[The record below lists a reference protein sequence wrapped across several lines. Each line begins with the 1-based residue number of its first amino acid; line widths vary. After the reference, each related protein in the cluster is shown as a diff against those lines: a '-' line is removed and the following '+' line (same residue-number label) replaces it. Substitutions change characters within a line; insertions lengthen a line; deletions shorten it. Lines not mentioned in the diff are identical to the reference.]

1 MIRLRTVVPLAATLF
16 VVAVIGYVAWSLA
29 AAPAATPVSDEAA
42 LTVVPPEPVAP
53 AAQQQDAQQQP
64 VQQPTG
70 GGTGVPTPDEAWVQ
84 QSAAKAGIPV
94 PAMRA
99 YARAQLARP
108 QGCDLGWTTL
118 AAIGWVESQHGT
130 LDGRTLGDDG
140 ISSEPIVGPALA
152 GGLDH
157 AYGPMQ
163 FIPSTW
169 ERWSSDGDG
178 DGTADINDLDDAA
191 MAAARYLCGTG
202 QDLGTGAGWS
212 AAVFAYNHSQAYV
225 NQVYAAANAYAQ
237 RTR

>member
-1 MIRLRTVVPLAATLF
+1 LIRLRTVVPLAATLF
-16 VVAVIGYVAWSLA
+16 VVAVVGYVAWSLA
-29 AAPAATPVSDEAA
+29 AVPAATPVSDESA
-42 LTVVPPEPVAP
+42 LSVVAP
-53 AAQQQDAQQQP
+53 EQAAPAGQQAVQQQA
-64 VQQPTG
+64 VQQPAAG
-70 GGTGVPTPDEAWVQ
+70 SGVPTPDEAWVTQ
-84 QSAAKAGIPV
+84 TAAKAGIPV

-140 ISSEPIVGPALA
+140 HSSEPIVGPALA
-152 GGLDH
+152 GGLDR

-169 ERWSSDGDG
+169 RRWASDGDG
-178 DGTADINDLDDAA
+178 DGTADIDDLDDAA
-191 MAAARYLCGTG
+191 LAAARYLCGTG
-202 QDLGTGAGWS
+202 QDLNSGVGWS
-212 AAVFAYNHSQAYV
+212 AAIFAYNHSQAYV